1 VGEVS
6 HEATKSTK
14 EGEDGQ
20 GERHP
25 PPLKLWR
32 TGPPPLKLSRTG
44 KAEGGSGGL
53 TRSREGALPPLKLW
67 RTRKAGRAEVSREEG
82 GLTRSH
88 EVHEGRG
95 GWTRK
100 KASAAAEA
108 MADREGGPPPLDLWR
123 TGQAEVMRSA
133 FLSVA
138 LCRLVAAARGAP
150 RRDGRALFIVEAAA
164 ARSAACE
171 AKGGPGG
178 GAGQ

>member
-1 VGEVS
+1 MGEVS

-67 RTRKAGRAEVSREEG
+67 RTG
-82 GLTRSH
+82 H
-88 EVHEGRG
+88 
-95 GWTRK
+95 
-100 KASAAAEA
+100 
-108 MADREGGPPPLDLWR
+108 
-123 TGQAEVMRSA
+123 AEVMLCA

-171 AKGGPGG
+171 AKCGPGG